1 MATTDYRVIEHPGA
15 WKASDFEGKDDLAIE
30 LEPRHVAALEA
41 ALAGVHDAGIALD
54 MHLGIG
60 HRDVMASME
69 RFAARVMPQFK
80 DKPRLV
86 GAG

>member
-1 MATTDYRVIEHPGA
+1 MDEI
-15 WKASDFEGKDDLAIE
+15 L
-30 LEPRHVAALEA
+30 
-41 ALAGVHDAGIALD
+41 LD
-54 MHLGIG
+54 MHLGIP

-69 RFAARVMPQFK
+69 RFAAKVMPQFK